1 MRFAVF
7 GSTGTLG
14 TALRKV
20 LKSAKFH
27 TRKDWD
33 VENLIGLESFLYR
46 FLEDVDVVI
55 NALAYT
61 DVSRAEIERE
71 RAYKINV
78 DFPKILAKFCESKGI
93 VLIHISTD
101 YVFDGK
107 DGFYVE
113 TDKPNP
119 ISWYGKTKAISEE
132 EVLQRCSK
140 SYIIRTSWVFGENG
154 KNFFSKMPLKLLRN
168 EEVYTHSEQ
177 LVCPTSAIFLAE
189 MIANIPNL
197 PTGIYHITCKTP
209 LTPLE
214 GTILIR
220 DILRSSSVIRTF
232 KPDLDI
238 RPRVSVLLDTKINYT
253 KPSFTDEVLRF
264 IKTSLSL

>member
-20 LKSAKFH
+20 LKDAKFH

-33 VENLIGLESFLYR
+33 VENLKGIESFLEG
-46 FLEDVDVVI
+46 FLDGVDVVI

-61 DVSRAEIERE
+61 DVSKAEVERE
-71 RAYKINV
+71 RAYRINV
-78 DFPKILAKFCESKGI
+78 EFPKILANFCERNGI

-107 DGFYVE
+107 VGFYTE
-113 TDKPNP
+113 DEKPNP

-132 EVLQRCSK
+132 EVLERCAN
-140 SYIIRTSWVFGENG
+140 SYVIRTSWVFGENG
-154 KNFFSKMPLKLLRN
+154 KNFFSQMPLKLLRN
-168 EEVYTHSEQ
+168 EEIYTHDEQ
-177 LVCPTSAIFLAE
+177 IVCPTSALFLAE
-189 MIANIPNL
+189 MIIKILDL
-197 PTGIYHITCKTP
+197 PKGIYHITGKTP

-214 GTILIR
+214 GTIMVR
-220 DILRSSSVIRTF
+220 DILNSSSPIRTF
-232 KPDLDI
+232 KPGIGI
-238 RPRVSVLLDTKINYT
+238 RPKVSVLLDTKINYE

-264 IKTSLSL
+264 VKTSLS